1 MTGLPWFH
9 ARSGFKRKGFQ
20 PDGTMHNNKGI
31 IMTSPRTRRFTLSSL
46 TAAIALATTGATQAA
61 DVNFHGYGRSGIGS
75 TSGGGD
81 QACFK
86 AAGAPAKY
94 RLGNE
99 CETYAELG
107 LGSTLYEKDDKTFYF
122 DSLVAYVNEQA
133 NDFEG
138 LDSDSDDGNTIALRQ
153 LNVQA
158 TGVIEAM
165 PEATLWAGKRFY
177 QRHDIHMNDYYYWDL
192 SGPGGGIEN
201 IDLGFGKLSL
211 AWLRNSSEDTEFPD
225 GRQNLANNTFDIR
238 LADIETNAGGS
249 LEIGYDYGS
258 ATLTDAQDR
267 AGVDP
272 EKGHMVTLQH
282 TQGDWFGGY
291 NKLAVQYATDGIIGG
306 SGRTNTASTTPEGSM
321 IRVLDHGQVNLTPD
335 IDMLYAAIYED
346 RDLDNGQGQ
355 TWLSAGIRPTY
366 YWSDTQSTALEL
378 GYDRIDPQ
386 QDSMETADL
395 TKLTLAQQWSAGR
408 GAFARPVLRAFVTY
422 ANWDGDVYNAASES
436 IEMGEDDGVTVGL
449 QAEAWW

>member
-1 MTGLPWFH
+1 MVWGWE
-9 ARSGFKRKGFQ
+9 R
-20 PDGTMHNNKGI
+20 DNNKGI
-31 IMTSPRTRRFTLSSL
+31 IMRLSHHTSFRLSMAAAAMVL
-46 TAAIALATTGATQAA
+46 GTTAAQAA
-61 DVNFHGYGRSGIGS
+61 DVDFHGYARSGIGS

-81 QACFK
+81 QACFQ

-107 LGSTLYEKDDKTFYF
+107 LGSTLYEEDGKSFYF

-133 NDFEG
+133 NDFES
-138 LDSDSDDGNTIALRQ
+138 LDGASDDGNTIALRQ

-158 TGVIEAM
+158 KGVIESL

-177 QRHDIHMNDYYYWDL
+177 QRHDIHMNDFYYWDL

-201 IDLGFGKLSL
+201 VDLGFAKLSL
-211 AWLRNSSEDTEFPD
+211 AWLRNTSTDSEFPD
-225 GRQNLANNTFDIR
+225 ASQNLANNTFDVR
-238 LADIETNAGGS
+238 LAGIATNPGGS
-249 LEIGYDYGS
+249 LEIGYDYGA
-258 ATLTDAQDR
+258 ATLTEAQDR
-267 AGVDP
+267 AGIDP
-272 EKGHMVTLQH
+272 EKGHMLTLEH
-282 TQGDWFGGY
+282 TQGDWFGGF
-291 NKLAVQYATDGIIGG
+291 NKLVFQYATDGIIG
-306 SGRTNTASTTPEGSM
+306 SAGRPTTASATPEGSM
-321 IRVLDHGQVNLTPD
+321 VRVIDHGLVELSPNV
-335 IDMLYAAIYED
+335 DMLYAAIYED

-355 TWLSAGIRPTY
+355 TWMSSGIRPTY

-386 QDSMETADL
+386 QGDLDTVDL

-408 GAFARPVLRAFVTY
+408 GAFARPVLRAFATY

-436 IEMGEDDGVTVGL
+436 IDMGEDDGVTVGL
-449 QAEAWW
+449 QVEAWW

>member
-1 MTGLPWFH
+1 M
-9 ARSGFKRKGFQ
+9 GFKPGFAI
-20 PDGTMHNNKGI
+20 HNKKGI
-31 IMTSPRTRRFTLSSL
+31 IMTSLRTRRFTLSTL
-46 TAAIALATTGATQAA
+46 TAAIALGATGAAQAA
-61 DVNFHGYGRSGIGS
+61 DVDFHGYGRSGIGS
-75 TSGGGD
+75 TTGGGD
-81 QACFK
+81 QACFQ

-107 LGSTLYEKDDKTFYF
+107 LGSTLYEKDGKTFYF

-133 NDFEG
+133 NDFEA
-138 LDSDSDDGNTIALRQ
+138 LDSESDDGNTMALRQ

-158 TGVIEAM
+158 TGVIEAL
-165 PEATLWAGKRFY
+165 PNATLWAGKRFY

-211 AWLRNSSEDTEFPD
+211 AWLRNTSEDTEFPD
-225 GRQNLANNTFDIR
+225 GRQNLANNTLDIR
-238 LADIETNAGGS
+238 LADIATNPGGS
-249 LEIGYDYGS
+249 LEIGYDYGA

-267 AGVDP
+267 AGIDP
-272 EKGHMVTLQH
+272 KKGYMVTLQH

-291 NKLAVQYATDGIIGG
+291 NKFAVQYATDGIIGG
-306 SGRTNTASTTPEGSM
+306 SGRANTASTTPEGDM
-321 IRVLDHGQVNLTPD
+321 IRVLNHGQVNLTPD

-355 TWLSAGIRPTY
+355 TWLSAGVRPTY
-366 YWSDTQSTALEL
+366 YWTDTQSTALEL
-378 GYDRIDPQ
+378 GYDRVDPQ
-386 QDSMETADL
+386 DDGMETADL

-436 IEMGEDDGVTVGL
+436 IDMGVNDGVTVGL